1 MKISREFQLFS
12 EAKVNTCLHETE
24 REAWDEDDNT
34 YLQASNAW
42 VDDSCYIKWAEKTL
56 KSVAEKGKSFVL
68 FCYNI
73 ERQKADFFRDFLK
86 ELVGGLFATDTWKSI
101 NAGYDQLLKI
111 LIKQETF
118 KRFDDDSSI
127 EIWYCKAIFTD
138 LKNAFG

>member
-1 MKISREFQLFS
+1 MK
-12 EAKVNTCLHETE
+12 TE

-34 YLQASNAW
+34 YFQASNAW
-42 VDDSCYIKWAEKTL
+42 ADDSCYIKVAEKTL

-118 KRFDDDSSI
+118 KRFDDDNSI